1 MTKGAKTS
9 LTLGIILVVG
19 SVIFLGSG
27 ITTKALNT
35 AANQQYYGG
44 SSKTTGS
51 IYRDSSSYSMSLNSS
66 TSIPSRTE
74 RTYTL
79 YVNTYTSYAFSS
91 DYAVTLT
98 IKSSSG
104 STVVSKTN
112 GTNITYKSFNS
123 NSYSTLKITVE
134 NANSYYNYFYISY
147 N

>member
-27 ITTKALNT
+27 ITSKALNT
-35 AANQQYYGG
+35 AANQKYYGG

-51 IYRDSSSYSMSLNSS
+51 IYRDSSSYSMSLNGT

-79 YVNTYTSYAFSS
+79 YANTYTSYAFSS
-91 DYAVTLT
+91 DYSVSLT

-104 STVVSKTN
+104 STIVSKTS
-112 GTNITYKSFNS
+112 GITYRSFNS